1 MAKKV
6 EIDVQAKGILE
17 IRKEL
22 RDMRSELLAATD
34 PKEVE
39 RLTIATAELEDSLVD
54 INEQVA
60 IFKTGSKFEATTNS
74 LKAVGSGLA
83 SLDFEKAAARAQAFA
98 VAAGRITFKDAIG
111 SVKDLGKTMLTIG
124 KAILTNPL
132 FLIGAL
138 VALIVKAII
147 DFMDELGLLKKIIE
161 TLTAPLRWLSDGLKS
176 LTDWLGWTSNA
187 AEEAADK
194 TAESFAKMADAQE
207 LNGQRITQG
216 LDNQIRL
223 LKLEGKETTDLE
235 RAKQIELIK
244 TAKLREKA
252 DEAALKAL
260 KLKKN
265 ADEQEIADLEKKLK
279 LSKLASEQ
287 AFADL
292 EFFDKRIAKEKSD
305 AREKELKD
313 EADKNDKLK
322 SQREQDYKNR
332 LAQQKE
338 YNALRLQTAR
348 QLEDLETELLEDEQ
362 QKALRQNQLKYQR
375 LIEDV
380 TNNEKLLQSE
390 RDKLIEQF
398 QLLQTE
404 NEKELITKAE
414 AEKTKLRL
422 DAQQELN
429 QLLIESSGNR
439 FLIEKS
445 QIEQQATE
453 TLALLSQQLEQGLI
467 TKEQYDQAEISLERQ
482 KKEQLDLLKAGPD
495 GETNPIIAAQNAAQ
509 QLLEIERQKFEAGLI
524 DEQEFADRK
533 LAIEED
539 LAEKIEKIN
548 QDLNSAL
555 ISTRQAQLAEVGA
568 SVQSLGNLIQSVN
581 EAEIAQAEGNEAK
594 QEQLRRKGF
603 ESGKKMQ
610 IANATIAGVQGVI
623 NALTAQSVVPEPM
636 GSILKGVNA
645 AIVGATT
652 IANIAKIKST
662 QYSGG
667 GGGAPV
673 QPSASAASAARS
685 MPSITFMPPGQSQ
698 NQISQQPATEQGGQS
713 ITVNAIVSETEMT
726 ATQSRV
732 NNMITNSE
740 L

>member
-6 EIDVQAKGILE
+6 EIDVQAKGIGE

-22 RDMRSELLAATD
+22 KGMRSDLLNATD
-34 PKEVE
+34 PEEVK
-39 RLTIATAELEDSLVD
+39 RLTIATAELEDQIADV
-54 INEQVA
+54 NEQVA

-74 LKAVGSGLA
+74 LKAVGSSLA
-83 SLDFEKAAARAQAFA
+83 SLDFEKAAARAKAFA
-98 VAAGRITFKDAIG
+98 TAAGRITFKDAIG
-111 SVKDLGKTMLTIG
+111 SVKALGKTMLTIG

-176 LTDWLGWTSNA
+176 LTDWFGWTSNA
-187 AEEAADK
+187 AEESADK
-194 TAESFAKMADAQE
+194 TAASFEKMADAQE

-223 LKLEGKETTDLE
+223 LKLEGKETTELE

-244 TAKLREKA
+244 TAKQRAKA

-260 KLKKN
+260 KLKKK
-265 ADEQEIADLEKKLK
+265 ADKEEIADLEKKLK
-279 LSKLASEQ
+279 LSKLASDQ

-305 AREKELKD
+305 AQAKDLK
-313 EADKNDKLK
+313 A
-322 SQREQDYKNR
+322 EQDKADQLKKQNQQDYRNR
-332 LAQQKE
+332 LAAQRE
-338 YNALRLQTAR
+338 YNTQRLQTAR
-348 QLEDLETELLEDEQ
+348 QLEDLETELIEDEQ
-362 QKALRQNQLKYQR
+362 ERVLRLNKLKYER

-380 TNNEKLLQSE
+380 NKNEKLLQSE

-414 AEKTKLRL
+414 TEKTKLRL
-422 DAQQELN
+422 DAQQQLN

-445 QIEQQATE
+445 QIEEQAAERIKLLTE
-453 TLALLSQQLEQGLI
+453 QLEQGLI
-467 TKEQYDQAEISLERQ
+467 TKEQYDQAELQLERQ
-482 KKEQLDLLKAGPD
+482 KQDQLNLLKAGPD
-495 GETNPIIAAQNAAQ
+495 GETNPVVAAQNIAQ
-509 QLLEIERQKFEAGLI
+509 KLLEIERQKFEAGLI
-524 DEQEFADRK
+524 NEQEFADRR
-533 LAIEED
+533 LLIEEE

-548 QDLNSAL
+548 QDLDTAL
-555 ISTRQAQLAEVGA
+555 IQSRQAQLAEVGA
-568 SVQSLGNLIQSVN
+568 SVQSLGTLMQTVN
-581 EAEIAQAEGNEAK
+581 EAEIAGAEGNEAR

-603 ESGKKMQ
+603 ESSKKMQ

-623 NALTAQSVVPEPM
+623 NALTAQSVIPEPM
-636 GSILKGVNA
+636 GSVLKGVNA
-645 AIVGATT
+645 AIVSATT

-667 GGGAPV
+667 GGGTPV
-673 QPSASAASAARS
+673 QPSASAGSAARS
-685 MPSITFMPPGQSQ
+685 MPSITFAPPGQSQ

-732 NNMITNSE
+732 NNMIKNSE